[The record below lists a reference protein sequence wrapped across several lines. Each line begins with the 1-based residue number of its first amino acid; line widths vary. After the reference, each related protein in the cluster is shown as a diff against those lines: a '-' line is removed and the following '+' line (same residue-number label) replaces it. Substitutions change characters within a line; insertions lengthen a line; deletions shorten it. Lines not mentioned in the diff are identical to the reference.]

1 MHARRLRPFLKA
13 GTTKPSFIDGSYGD
27 KSNGKMIGVLAL
39 VAARPNWPIMVP
51 FVILLGTIALAPLI
65 AQHHWERHYHKLCIA
80 LAGIVCVYYLLIVK
94 QSARVVHAGID
105 YVTFIVVVG
114 CFFVVAGGIHL
125 RVKSP
130 SGAMRNTLFLFVG
143 ALLGNLIGTVGASIL
158 LIRPWIAMNRG
169 RVAPMHIAF
178 FVFLVSNIGGA
189 LLPVG
194 PPLILGFLKGVP
206 FGWTLQ
212 NCWRQWLLT
221 VAIVLAVFFV
231 LDLVNLRTRKRAIHE
246 SEITQW
252 RCDGAHNFLF
262 LFALLAALIA
272 VHAGWREPLMV
283 FIALGSYFA
292 TPQRVREAN
301 NFTLAPLKEVGWLFL
316 GIFGTMIPVLEY
328 MERSA
333 EKLALTSETA
343 FYWATGLL
351 SALLDN
357 APTYLA
363 FFAAAVGLHHFD
375 MNEPSQVA
383 DFISKSGGELTAIS
397 LGATFFGALTYIGN
411 APNML
416 VKAIAEHARVPT
428 PSFIGYIWKFALPV
442 LIPLFVLISILFF
455 SR

>member
-1 MHARRLRPFLKA
+1 M
-13 GTTKPSFIDGSYGD
+13 
-27 KSNGKMIGVLAL
+27 NWVLGL
-39 VAARPNWPIMVP
+39 VAARPNWLIMVP
-51 FVILLGTIALAPLI
+51 FGILLVAIALAPLI
-65 AQHHWERHYHKLCIA
+65 AQHHWERHYHKLCVA
-80 LAGIVCVYYLLIVK
+80 LASIVCLYYLFVVK
-94 QSARVVHAGID
+94 QPARVVHAGID

-114 CFFVVAGGIHL
+114 SFFVVAGGIHL

-143 ALLGNLIGTVGASIL
+143 ALLGNLIGTIGASML

-194 PPLILGFLKGVP
+194 PPSFLGFLKGVP

-212 NCWRQWLLT
+212 NCWRQWIIT

-231 LDLVNLRTRKRAIHE
+231 LDLINLRARKRAIRE

-252 RCDGAHNFLF
+252 RCDGAQNFLF

-272 VHAGWREPLMV
+272 VRAGWREPLMV
-283 FIALGSYFA
+283 LIALGSYFA
-292 TPQRVREAN
+292 TPQRIREAD
-301 NFTLAPLKEVGWLFL
+301 NFTFAPLKEVGWLFL

-328 MERSA
+328 MEQSA
-333 EKLALTSETA
+333 DKLGLTSERA
-343 FYWATGLL
+343 FFWATGLL

-363 FFAAAVGLHHFD
+363 FFAAALGLHHFEIND
-375 MNEPSQVA
+375 PLQVA
-383 DFISKSGGELTAIS
+383 DFISKNGSELTALS
-397 LGATFFGALTYIGN
+397 LGAAFFGALTYIGN
-411 APNML
+411 APNLL
-416 VKAIAEHARVPT
+416 VKTIAEHAHVPT
-428 PSFIGYIWKFALPV
+428 PSFVGYTCKFAIPV

>member
-1 MHARRLRPFLKA
+1 
-13 GTTKPSFIDGSYGD
+13 
-27 KSNGKMIGVLAL
+27 MISVLGPAAAL
-39 VAARPNWPIMVP
+39 PNWPIMVP
-51 FVILLGTIALAPLI
+51 FVILLVAIALAPLI
-65 AQHHWERHYHKLCIA
+65 AQHHWERHYHKLCVA
-80 LAGIVCVYYLLIVK
+80 LAGIVCLYHLFIV
-94 QSARVVHAGID
+94 QQPARVIHAGID
-105 YVTFIVVVG
+105 YVTFMVIVG
-114 CFFVVAGGIHL
+114 SFFVVAGGIHL

-143 ALLGNLIGTVGASIL
+143 ALLGSLIGTIGASML

-178 FVFLVSNIGGA
+178 FIFLVSNIGGA

-194 PPLILGFLKGVP
+194 PPLILGVLKGVP

-212 NCWRQWLLT
+212 NCWRQWLIT
-221 VAIVLAVFFV
+221 VAIVLVVFFV
-231 LDLVNLRTRKRAIHE
+231 LDLVNLHAGKRAIHE

-252 RCDGAHNFLF
+252 RCSGAQNFLF

-272 VHAGWREPLMV
+272 VRAGWREPLLV
-283 FIALGSYFA
+283 LIALGSYFA
-292 TPQRVREAN
+292 TPQRIRDAN
-301 NFTLAPLKEVGWLFL
+301 NFTFAPLGEIGWLFL

-333 EKLALTSETA
+333 EKLGLISDTA
-343 FYWATGLL
+343 FYWATGLF

-363 FFAAAVGLHHFD
+363 FFAAALGLHHFD
-375 MNEPSQVA
+375 INEPSQVA
-383 DFISKSGGELTAIS
+383 GFISNNGGELTALS

-411 APNML
+411 APNLL
-416 VKAIAEHARVPT
+416 VKTIAEDAHVPT

-442 LIPLFVLISILFF
+442 LIPAFVLVSILFF
-455 SR
+455 PASASVAPGQH

>member
-1 MHARRLRPFLKA
+1 
-13 GTTKPSFIDGSYGD
+13 
-27 KSNGKMIGVLAL
+27 MIWVLGL
-39 VAARPNWPIMVP
+39 VAARPNWPITLP
-51 FVILLGTIALAPLI
+51 FVILLMAIALAPLI
-65 AQHHWERHYHKLCIA
+65 AQHHWERHYHKLCVA
-80 LAGIVCVYYLLIVK
+80 LAGIVCLYHLFIVK

-105 YVTFIVVVG
+105 YATFMVVVG
-114 CFFVVAGGIHL
+114 SFFVVAGGIHL

-143 ALLGNLIGTVGASIL
+143 ALLGNLIGTIGASML
-158 LIRPWIAMNRG
+158 LIRPWIAMNRS

-178 FVFLVSNIGGA
+178 FIFLVSNIGGA

-194 PPLILGFLKGVP
+194 PPLFLGFLKGVP

-212 NCWRQWLLT
+212 NCWRQWLIT

-231 LDLVNLRTRKRAIHE
+231 LDLVNLRARKRAIRE

-252 RCDGAHNFLF
+252 RCAGAQNFAF

-272 VHAGWREPLMV
+272 VRPGWREPLMAL
-283 FIALGSYFA
+283 IALGSYFA
-292 TPQRVREAN
+292 TPQRIREAN

-316 GIFGTMIPVLEY
+316 GIFGTMIPVLEF

-333 EKLALTSETA
+333 GKLGLDSDLT
-343 FYWATGLL
+343 FFWASGFL

-363 FFAAAVGLHHFD
+363 FFASALGLHGYDLNDSSH
-375 MNEPSQVA
+375 VVR
-383 DFISKSGGELTAIS
+383 FISENGRELIAIS

-411 APNML
+411 APNL
-416 VKAIAEHARVPT
+416 FVKTIAEHARVPT
-428 PSFIGYIWKFALPV
+428 PSFVCYIWKFAMPI
-442 LIPLFVLISILFF
+442 LIPIFVVISILFF
-455 SR
+455 R